1 MTRTTCSIDQSIRR
15 RIVAELETC
24 PQEDVDAKADRILSA
39 LQPVVGA
46 AAQRRRNES
55 SMRAAF
61 KEGFLTGQKASRF
74 SPWHSVIWVNSVLFR
89 RMREETRKPGS
100 DEAALR
106 FARYNDV

>member
-1 MTRTTCSIDQSIRR
+1 MTRTASTIDQSIRR
-15 RIVAELETC
+15 RIVAELEASAGDDI
-24 PQEDVDAKADRILSA
+24 ESRADRILSA

-74 SPWHSVIWVNSVLFR
+74 SPWHSVIWVNSKLFR
-89 RMREETRKPGS
+89 RMREDTRTPGS

>member
-1 MTRTTCSIDQSIRR
+1 VTRAASSIDESIRR
-15 RIVAELETC
+15 RIVAELQAC
-24 PQEDVDAKADRILSA
+24 PHEDVEAKADRLLAA

-55 SMRAAF
+55 SMKAAF

-89 RMREETRKPGS
+89 RMRDETRTPGS